1 MNFQLK
7 ELMVVGFSIILKIK
21 KIVIFMYVEQ
31 VAEGM
36 WIMLAFWSVRRIDFL
51 TKNVGENMWRS
62 KIMECTM
69 ALNYC

>member
-1 MNFQLK
+1 
-7 ELMVVGFSIILKIK
+7 MVVGFSIILKIK

-51 TKNVGENMWRS
+51 TKNVGGNMHVAEQNYGMHYGS
-62 KIMECTM
+62 KLLLGRM
-69 ALNYC
+69 LS